1 MSTDLALIDW
11 IALAFSAVLLATAA
25 AAATIAYATSLH
37 RSKGPRSSVKPLS
50 FVRSTLLRSTPQHA
64 LGSTNSVEPDL
75 PPSSTSVR
83 ADKVVLTP
91 ALDADAK
98 LAARA
103 AKLRRRPIP
112 EKTGYEHKK
121 RVVSVAPNGTPA
133 HAKEATRL
141 SERPA
146 GGVAIVHF
154 DRTEGFKAR
163 TPGFFDDPMGRHELR
178 YWDGHSWTEYVK
190 EHGERFTD
198 PL

>member
-37 RSKGPRSSVKPLS
+37 RSKRPRSSVKPLS
-50 FVRSTLLRSTPQHA
+50 FIRSTSQRSTPQHA
-64 LGSTNSVEPDL
+64 LGSTNSVEPDSS
-75 PPSSTSVR
+75 PSSTSVR
-83 ADKVVLTP
+83 ADQVVLAP
-91 ALDADAK
+91 VLAADAQ

-103 AKLRRRPIP
+103 AKLRRRPVP
-112 EKTGYEHKK
+112 EQSGYQHKP
-121 RVVSVAPNGTPA
+121 RIVSVAPNGTPA
-133 HAKEATRL
+133 HAKTASPLT
-141 SERPA
+141 ERTP
-146 GGVAIVHF
+146 GGVATAHF
-154 DRTEGFKAR
+154 DRAEGFKAR
-163 TPGFFDDPMGRHELR
+163 APGFFDDPMGRHELR

>member
-37 RSKGPRSSVKPLS
+37 RSKRPRSSVKPLS
-50 FVRSTLLRSTPQHA
+50 FVRSTLRRSTPQHV
-64 LGSTNSVEPDL
+64 LGSTNSVGPDFS
-75 PPSSTSVR
+75 PSSTAVR
-83 ADKVVLTP
+83 ADKVVLNP
-91 ALDADAK
+91 VFDVDAQ

-103 AKLRRRPIP
+103 AKLRRRPVP
-112 EKTGYEHKK
+112 EQNGYEHQK
-121 RVVSVAPNGTPA
+121 RVVGVVPKGAPA

-141 SERPA
+141 SERVA
-146 GGVAIVHF
+146 GGVATVHY

>member
-1 MSTDLALIDW
+1 MSTGLALIDW

-37 RSKGPRSSVKPLS
+37 RSKRSQSSVKPLS
-50 FVRSTLLRSTPQHA
+50 FIRSTLLRSTPQHA

-75 PPSSTSVR
+75 SPSSTSVR

-91 ALDADAK
+91 VFDADAQ

-103 AKLRRRPIP
+103 AKLRRRPVA
-112 EKTGYEHKK
+112 EQNSYEHKM
-121 RVVSVAPNGTPA
+121 RVVSVTPNGTPA
-133 HAKEATRL
+133 HAKTASPL
-141 SERPA
+141 SQRTTS
-146 GGVAIVHF
+146 GVVTVHF
-154 DRTEGFKAR
+154 DRAEGFKAR

-178 YWDGHSWTEYVK
+178 YWDGRSWTEYVK
-190 EHGERFTD
+190 ENGERFTD